1 MEGYEA
7 NGGSVQ
13 APPRWLHARQGLR
26 VNVAANNS
34 KNENI
39 LTHGE
44 GEILSIINTHNFTLS
59 PQALS

>member
-13 APPRWLHARQGLR
+13 APPRRLHARQGLQ
-26 VNVAANNS
+26 VNVAANKS

-39 LTHGE
+39 PTHKE
-44 GEILSIINTHNFTLS
+44 G
-59 PQALS
+59 